1 MDWLKCNHVEAQ
13 VECLKMKSVLLA
25 TCLFISSHCSVSS
38 DTLVTT
44 LSWLQTWAPQ
54 NLEFK
59 MVKSAIKFS
68 GCRQKEYLAALNQP
82 LTEKIVLEMGLGYAK
97 GSHSWGVFNQKVSV
111 KEFSFIPRYQ
121 FSHDVSIGFGV
132 IAQSQTEFTTSH
144 GLEFNLPRNKEW
156 LFNTRTNGFSNNHY
170 WEWSASSQKWS
181 ASNDFGRLF
190 ENGATNNK
198 IGLSYNGYF

>member
-1 MDWLKCNHVEAQ
+1 V
-13 VECLKMKSVLLA
+13 KSVLLA
-25 TCLFISSHCSVSS
+25 AFLTVSSHCSASS
-38 DTLVTT
+38 DVLAAT

-54 NLEFK
+54 NVEFK

-68 GCRQKEYLAALNQP
+68 GCKHKEYLAALSQP
-82 LTEKIVLEMGLGYAK
+82 LTENIVLEMGLGYAK
-97 GSHSWGVFNQKVSV
+97 GRHSWGVFNQKISV

-121 FSHDVSIGFGV
+121 FSHDLSIGFGV
-132 IAQSQTEFTTSH
+132 ITQSKTEFKTSQ
-144 GLEFNLPRNKEW
+144 GFEFNLPKNTEW
-156 LFNTRTNGFSNNHY
+156 LVNTRTDGFATNHY

-181 ASNDFGRLF
+181 ASNDLGGFF